1 MPTIISHAAVP
12 LALGVGLGEKRIP
25 RALLITGIAAS
36 MLPDADVILF
46 GFGATYHDV
55 WSHRGFA
62 HSLGFALLVALGAA
76 VLLRKVAPPF
86 VTAAFVFVAMA
97 SHGLLDMLTSGG
109 HGVAIFWP
117 VTADRYFYD
126 WRPIQVAP
134 IVGPGFVDRFASRA
148 AALLK
153 TEVLWIWLPA
163 AIVAVVL
170 RLWRKEKIA
179 R

>member
-1 MPTIISHAAVP
+1 VPTIISHAAVP

-86 VTAAFVFVAMA
+86 VTAAFVFVATA

-134 IVGPGFVDRFASRA
+134 IVGPEFIGRFTSRA
-148 AALLK
+148 TALLE

>member
-1 MPTIISHAAVP
+1 VPTIISHAAVP

-55 WSHRGFA
+55 WSHRGFS
-62 HSLGFALLVALGAA
+62 HSLGFALLVAFAAA
-76 VLLRKVAPPF
+76 VLLRKAAPPLT
-86 VTAAFVFVAMA
+86 TAAFVSVGMA

-148 AALLK
+148 VALLK

-163 AIVAVVL
+163 GIVAVVL

>member
-1 MPTIISHAAVP
+1 VPTIISHAAVP

-86 VTAAFVFVAMA
+86 VTAAFVFVATA

-117 VTADRYFYD
+117 ITADRYFYD

-134 IVGPGFVDRFASRA
+134 IVGPEFISRFTSRA
-148 AALLK
+148 AALLR

-170 RLWRKEKIA
+170 RLRRKEKIA

>member
-1 MPTIISHAAVP
+1 VPTIISHAAVP

-62 HSLGFALLVALGAA
+62 HSLGFALLVVLGAA
-76 VLLRKVAPPF
+76 ALLRKVAPPF
-86 VTAAFVFVAMA
+86 VTAAFVFVATA

-134 IVGPGFVDRFASRA
+134 IVGPEFIGRFTSRA
-148 AALLK
+148 TALLE
-153 TEVLWIWLPA
+153 TEMLWIWLPA